1 MLVINQKERNIL
13 MKKIVRLTENEL
25 KGIMEN
31 CVTRALQKKAVVT
44 EHIDHDREIKLAQKT
59 LCKFPLSDVGMRLEG
74 TRFYGQFQRM
84 RDSIV
89 ELNNSLIRYIRGEK

>member
-1 MLVINQKERNIL
+1 MINQKERNIL

-44 EHIDHDREIKLAQKT
+44 EHIDHDREIRLAQKT
-59 LCKFPLSDVGMRLEG
+59 LCKFPLSDVGLRLEG
-74 TRFYGQFQRM
+74 TQFYGQFQKI
-84 RDSIV
+84 RDAIV
-89 ELNNSLIRYIRGEK
+89 DLNDALISYIRREK

>member
-1 MLVINQKERNIL
+1 
-13 MKKIVRLTENEL
+13 MKNIVRLTESEL
-25 KGIMEN
+25 KGILHN
-31 CVTRALQKKAVVT
+31 SIARALQQKTIVN
-44 EHIDHDREIKLAQKT
+44 EHIDNDREIRLAQKT

-89 ELNNSLIRYIRGEK
+89 DLNNSLIKHIRGERS